1 MKKIFIITGEYS
13 GDMHAS
19 NVARHLLEMNSD
31 IQIEA
36 IGGESLKAMGIK
48 LFSDHSKMSAMGLT
62 PKILLDHISLG
73 KRVVNYLT
81 N

>member
-19 NVARHLLEMNSD
+19 NVAKHLLSMEQD

-36 IGGESLKAMGIK
+36 IGGENLKNLGIK
-48 LFSDHSKMSAMGLT
+48 FSFLAITL
-62 PKILLDHISLG
+62 I
-73 KRVVNYLT
+73 
-81 N
+81 